1 MAYTTRLTRFILSAM
16 LLAATAL
23 ATQPA
28 AAQEDEQP
36 KQEEATPQHEGTL
49 AQTTLEDLGYPGS
62 MLTPESNRV
71 EYWRE
76 LPGDWEMVKG
86 SYVEVVYGYGA
97 SDKPQGGVAFIELNG
112 ERVGKIQLEPLGQ
125 TLGRVRVDLPP
136 VKPTPAGLHLAI
148 RYDPRGGDEQCNQPD
163 ERGIFIDDRTTI
175 AVTYEHR
182 EVTSELATFPYPF
195 AYPRATRSIPIT
207 FALPSKPTPAELEA
221 ATITAAAIGRRAGSS
236 RLGVR
241 GVALELLDEEY
252 MASAPNLIII
262 AERSRLDA
270 PSAPSAIQQ
279 AVKRVK
285 QTRAPG
291 ALALRPLPEVKTR
304 GMLVVTGAP
313 EEGLR
318 WAAQALFSGKSLRG
332 EVQQIA
338 RAPKLDEVDI
348 WEDMEATFEELS
360 LGDILFEGRGELE
373 RRYYLMRPRGW
384 QLDSNSELVID
395 LSTSPSV
402 AVGSML
408 EVKVNDQKL
417 GIRPL
422 VPGERQTFSFSL
434 PDSDKMNRT
443 KEGAPN
449 SWLVLELEVVHKTLE
464 EKEDCDRDLSN
475 TWTTLLSTSRFILKP
490 AEDELPDLSLLPYP
504 LSTRDDQ
511 DKTLLI
517 TRTDTPSLIAS
528 ALVLAA
534 EAGRTGPLRPPSMTI
549 RASSEDSTAE
559 AEHHHL
565 VFLGVDRAHELLSR
579 LERDPQTPDFTRPK
593 VPDKSLNG
601 SAVGQLLEFTSP
613 WSPAHVVLVAQV
625 DPGHEVALTDALS
638 GQLPSGDRVV
648 FDDSSKT
655 ARAKPTSE
663 AMQDSFGQLGLLYKQ
678 LSDWLRS
685 HEFTTLELILLATN
699 VITLMAWR
707 SKPDEH
713 KRGDHPSLHEDP
725 YR

>member
-1 MAYTTRLTRFILSAM
+1 MAHTTRLTRFILSAM
-16 LLAATAL
+16 LLATTL
-23 ATQPA
+23 ATRPA
-28 AAQEDEQP
+28 AAQEDGP
-36 KQEEATPQHEGTL
+36 SKQDKAPPRHEGTL

-62 MLTPESNRV
+62 MLTPESDRV

-76 LPGDWEMVKG
+76 LPGDWEMAKG

-97 SDKPQGGVAFIELNG
+97 SDKLQGGVALIELNG
-112 ERVGKIQLEPLGQ
+112 KRVGKIQLEPLGQ
-125 TLGRVRVDLPP
+125 TLGRVRIELPP

-148 RYDPRGGDEQCNQPD
+148 HYDPRGGDEECNEPD

-175 AVTYEHR
+175 AVAYEHK
-182 EVTSELATFPYPF
+182 EVIADLATFPYPF

-207 FALPSKPTPAELEA
+207 FALPSRPTPAELEA

-236 RLGVR
+236 KLGVR

-252 MASAPNLIII
+252 IASAPNLVVI
-262 AERSRLDA
+262 AERSRLEA
-270 PSAPSAIQQ
+270 PSAPAAIQR
-279 AVKRVK
+279 ALKRVK
-285 QTRAPG
+285 QTSSPG

-304 GMLVVTGAP
+304 GMLVVTGEP

-318 WAAQALFSGKSLRG
+318 WAAHALFSGKSLRG
-332 EVQQIA
+332 EIQNIS
-338 RAPKLDEVDI
+338 RAPKLEEVDI

-408 EVKVNDQKL
+408 KVKLNDQKL
-417 GIRPL
+417 GTRPL
-422 VPGERQTFSFSL
+422 VPGERQTYSFSL

-449 SWLVLELEVVHKTLE
+449 SWLVLDLEIVHKTLE
-464 EKEDCDRDLSN
+464 DKEDCDRDLSN

-490 AEDELPDLSLLPYP
+490 AEDKLPDLSLLPYP
-504 LSTRDDQ
+504 LSTRDEQDQ
-511 DKTLLI
+511 TLLI
-517 TRTDTPSLIAS
+517 TQTNTPSLVAS
-528 ALVLAA
+528 ALTLAA
-534 EAGRTGPLRPPSMTI
+534 EAGRTGPLKPPSMMI
-549 RASSEDSTAE
+549 REASEDSSAE
-559 AEHHHL
+559 ANTHHL
-565 VFLGVDRAHELLSR
+565 VFLGVDRDHELLSK
-579 LERDPQTPDFTRPK
+579 LERDPQTPDFTRPN

-613 WSPAHVVLVAQV
+613 WSTEHVVLVAQV

-638 GQLPSGDRVV
+638 GQLPSGDRAV
-648 FDDSSKT
+648 FDTNAKT

-663 AMQDSFGQLGLLYKQ
+663 TVQDSFGQLGLLYKQ
-678 LSDWLRS
+678 ISDWLRS

-707 SKPDEH
+707 SKPEARDP
-713 KRGDHPSLHEDP
+713 KGPPPLHNDP